1 MGRRPAIVAGRQGAE
16 AANVAK
22 RSKITLSISIPHLVR
37 NTQDSKNNYCYI
49 RDRPDSD
56 KNISIA
62 KVKIKQQ
69 DLDRN
74 IFNLPYTRKFTFF
87 LKLPL
92 HLATYCLKL

>member
-49 RDRPDSD
+49 HDRPDSNE
-56 KNISIA
+56 NIPIA
-62 KVKIKQQ
+62 NMKIKHQ
-69 DLDRN
+69 DLYRN
-74 IFNLPYTRKFTFF
+74 IFNLPYTRKFPFF

-92 HLATYCLKL
+92 H